1 MISDVSPPREC
12 FVWIWLPGR
21 TAPVVAGRIRADGG
35 RFVFNYGRSYLD
47 RKDAIPIYEPELP
60 LTAGALAPEPPL
72 EIANA
77 LRDASP
83 DAWGRR
89 VIVNR
94 LAGVRGRA
102 AGMVDLDEAAY
113 MLHSGSDRTGAL
125 DFQASPVDYV
135 PREAG
140 NATLDLLADS
150 AERVDRGL
158 PLQPDLA
165 EALQHGTAIGGA
177 RPKALIRDGDVKYV
191 AKFSSSNDA
200 WNVVKAE
207 FVAMRLAGLAGLDA
221 APVKLV
227 RALDKDVLLV
237 RRFDRERAG
246 TGWTRRAMVSA
257 LTILGLDERMAAHA
271 SYEDLADVVRARF
284 TAPAAALRELFGRM
298 TFNVLVGNT
307 DDHARNHAAFWD
319 GAALALT
326 PAYDVC
332 PQSRTGREAS
342 QAMRIHGTERRSR
355 LSSCLAAAKAFLLT
369 DERALDVV
377 KRQIAVIGRDWSAV
391 CGEARLSAADR
402 RLLWR
407 RQFLND
413 LAFEGLEDRLG
424 DVIGNLPGGGEL
436 PRTTGPAA
444 GRRAPRRVL

>member
-1 MISDVSPPREC
+1 M
-12 FVWIWLPGR
+12 
-21 TAPVVAGRIRADGG
+21 
-35 RFVFNYGRSYLD
+35 
-47 RKDAIPIYEPELP
+47 
-60 LTAGALAPEPPL
+60 
-72 EIANA
+72 
-77 LRDASP
+77 
-83 DAWGRR
+83 
-89 VIVNR
+89 
-94 LAGVRGRA
+94 
-102 AGMVDLDEAAY
+102 
-113 MLHSGSDRTGAL
+113 
-125 DFQASPVDYV
+125 
-135 PREAG
+135 
-140 NATLDLLADS
+140 
-150 AERVDRGL
+150 
-158 PLQPDLA
+158 
-165 EALQHGTAIGGA
+165 QHGTAIGGA

-326 PAYDVC
+326 PALRRLPAIPDRARGLAGHADSRDRTAQPVVVVSRRREGVSS
-332 PQSRTGREAS
+332 SRTN
-342 QAMRIHGTERRSR
+342 
-355 LSSCLAAAKAFLLT
+355 
-369 DERALDVV
+369 
-377 KRQIAVIGRDWSAV
+377 
-391 CGEARLSAADR
+391 ARWTS
-402 RLLWR
+402 
-407 RQFLND
+407 
-413 LAFEGLEDRLG
+413 
-424 DVIGNLPGGGEL
+424 
-436 PRTTGPAA
+436 
-444 GRRAPRRVL
+444 